1 MHKRSIALLFST
13 LLIATSSS
21 AADVAALAAAY
32 ANPTLGAAARVDH
45 ASIHVSSITI
55 ELTAGIASPVFAGQ
69 NPIGMFFDGEGHFV
83 YRSVDPVE
91 KSLVLFEARKLGR
104 DARKETDGSVT
115 IRGDFKQLYLRS
127 SGIELPPL
135 KGEAIDRSLEQAF
148 QKHRD
153 HFAKARSNPASHL
166 LIRQQLDAG
175 NAPVAVAEF
184 GGRDDVYV
192 LDSIEEK
199 SERLVALITRA
210 SDATIPEE
218 VRHALF
224 PRTISEQPVGRT
236 HESFLQPRFLLVN
249 VDCTIV
255 AGERE
260 SAKLTVIETIVPRA
274 TAQSAFR
281 FDLLAGVW
289 DSDGRFRKLSVDSV
303 TDQAGHKLPY
313 HFEGDSILVGT
324 PEAVQ
329 PGREM
334 TIRFD
339 ISGNFL
345 VRPDGDNYWLLGLEP
360 WFPQPSLNGQY
371 YTAHSLV
378 KVKKPWISFA
388 TGDTVS
394 RREEGDYNVLE
405 TKVEKPIQFTA
416 VIAGKYSFVEDKHDD
431 ITIRVATY
439 AKRNDRA
446 TTQLPRLAYKI
457 IKFYEKFLG
466 PFPFKEFNIIEIN
479 ALGWGQAPAQTMFIT
494 KEAFAPL
501 LQVENRAYSKG
512 INQRFAHEIAHQYWG
527 SVIKM
532 GGDEEQWLT
541 EAFAEFCSALVVKE
555 IEGQRGFDAMLDSW
569 RNEASAAAD
578 IAPIPLAN
586 RIDIPADP
594 VKQYEIRAGLLYS
607 KGAWLLAVLRKQM
620 GDEKFLLTLRNIQGR
635 YAWHFVTTADVADM
649 FKRIDGKDHQ
659 PFFDRYFWG
668 TEMPEMPK

>member
-1 MHKRSIALLFST
+1 MLKRSIAVFAALAFPLCV
-13 LLIATSSS
+13 S
-21 AADVAALAAAY
+21 AADVATLAAAH

-45 ASIHVSSITI
+45 ASIRVSNITI
-55 ELTAGIASPVFAGQ
+55 ELTSGIAAPVLAGQ
-69 NPIGMFFDGEGHFV
+69 TSIGMFFNGDGHYI
-83 YRSVDPVE
+83 YRSIDPVE
-91 KSLVLFEARKLGR
+91 KSLVLFEARKFGR

-115 IRGDFKQLYLRS
+115 IRGDFKQLYLRGA
-127 SGIELPPL
+127 GIELPPL
-135 KGEAIDRSLEQAF
+135 GGEVVDHALEQVF

-166 LIRQQLDAG
+166 LIRQQLDG
-175 NAPVAVAEF
+175 TNAQVAVAEF

-210 SDATIPEE
+210 SDATIPEA
-218 VRHALF
+218 VRYALF
-224 PRTISEQPVGRT
+224 PKTISEQPVGRK
-236 HESFLQPRFLLVN
+236 HGNFVQPRFLLVN
-249 VDCTIV
+249 VDTTIV
-255 AGERE
+255 GGEKE
-260 SAKLTVIETIVPRA
+260 SANLTVVETIVPRG
-274 TAQSAFR
+274 TAQNAFR
-281 FDLLAGVW
+281 FDLLAGMW
-289 DSDGRFRKLSVDSV
+289 DSDGHFRKLAVDSV

-313 HFEGDSILVGT
+313 HFEGNSILVGT
-324 PEAVQ
+324 PEAVK
-329 PGREM
+329 PDTDM
-334 TIRFD
+334 TIRFE

-371 YTAHSLV
+371 FTAHSVV

-405 TKVEKPIQFTA
+405 TKVEKPIQFNA
-416 VIAGKYSFVEDKHDD
+416 VIAGKYSFVEDKYDD

-457 IKFYEKFLG
+457 IKFYESFLG
-466 PFPFKEFNIIEIN
+466 PFPFKELNIIEIN
-479 ALGWGQAPAQTMFIT
+479 DLGWGQAPAQTMFIT

-541 EAFAEFCSALVVKE
+541 EAFAEYCSALVVKE

-569 RNEASAAAD
+569 RNDAKAATD
-578 IAPIPLAN
+578 ITPIPLAN
-586 RIDIPADP
+586 RVDIPGDP
-594 VKQYEIRAGLLYS
+594 QKEYEIRSGLLYA

-635 YAWHFVTTADVADM
+635 YAWHFVTTSDVADL

-668 TEMPEMPK
+668 TEMPEMEK

>member
-1 MHKRSIALLFST
+1 MLKRSIVVLAALVFPLS
-13 LLIATSSS
+13 LS
-21 AADVAALAAAY
+21 AADVATLAAAH
-32 ANPTLGAAARVDH
+32 ANPTLGNAARIDQV
-45 ASIHVSSITI
+45 SIRISNITI
-55 ELTAGIASPVFAGQ
+55 ELTTGIAAPVAVGQ
-69 NPIGMFFDGEGHFV
+69 TPIGIFFNGDGHYI

-91 KSLVLFEARKLGR
+91 KSLVLFEARKFGR

-115 IRGDFKQLYLRS
+115 IRGDFKQLYLRGA
-127 SGIELPPL
+127 GIELPPL
-135 KGEAIDRSLEQAF
+135 KGEAVDRALEQAF

-153 HFAKARSNPASHL
+153 HFARARSNPASHL
-166 LIRQQLDAG
+166 LIRQQLDG
-175 NAPVAVAEF
+175 TNAAVAVGEF

-210 SDATIPEE
+210 SDATIPEA
-218 VRHALF
+218 VRYALF
-224 PRTISEQPVGRT
+224 PKTISEQPVGRK
-236 HESFLQPRFLLVN
+236 HGNFVQPRFLLVN
-249 VDCTIV
+249 VDTTIV
-255 AGERE
+255 GGEKE
-260 SAKLTVIETIVPRA
+260 SAKLTVVETIVPRG
-274 TAQSAFR
+274 TAQNAFR
-281 FDLLAGVW
+281 FDLLAGMW
-289 DSDGRFRKLSVDSV
+289 DSDGHFRKLAVDSV

-313 HFEGDSILVGT
+313 HFEGNSILVGT
-324 PEAVQ
+324 PEAVK
-329 PGREM
+329 PDTDM
-334 TIRFD
+334 TIRFE

-371 YTAHSLV
+371 YTAHSVV
-378 KVKKPWISFA
+378 KVKRPWISFA

-405 TKVEKPIQFTA
+405 TKVEKPIQFNA

-457 IKFYEKFLG
+457 IKFYEPFLG
-466 PFPFKEFNIIEIN
+466 PFPFKELNIIEIN
-479 ALGWGQAPAQTMFIT
+479 DLGWGQAPAQTMFIT

-541 EAFAEFCSALVVKE
+541 EAFAEYCSALVVKE

-569 RNEASAAAD
+569 RNDAKAATD
-578 IAPIPLAN
+578 ITPIPLAN
-586 RIDIPADP
+586 RVDIPGDP
-594 VKQYEIRAGLLYS
+594 QKEYEIRSGLLYA

-635 YAWHFVTTADVADM
+635 YAWHFVTTSDVADL

-668 TEMPEMPK
+668 TEMPEMEK